1 MTKSFS
7 QESPNLTNQ
16 YIEDKLLI
24 SYVKRFCK
32 PELLKEVE
40 KDLSNLGNRVV
51 TDILEMAIDAES
63 NLPQLIQFD
72 AWGNRIDQIKVSKGW
87 KDLESVSAQE
97 GMIATGY
104 ERKYGDFSR
113 VYQFIKLYLFNP
125 SSALFTCPLAMTDG
139 AAKLIE
145 VHGDEFLKKEIYSH
159 IISRDPKLFWTSG
172 QWMTEKTGGSDVGRS
187 ETIAKYENGVY
198 KLYGTKWFTS
208 ATTSQIAFT
217 LARIE
222 DEKGNSIQGS
232 RGLSLFFVKVHKDDG
247 SLNNI
252 EIHRLKDKLG
262 TKALPTAE
270 LTLNGTEARL
280 VGEIG
285 KGVKNISAL
294 FNVTRIYNSNTS
306 VAFIRRALALIK
318 DYSKKRFAFGK
329 YLIDHPLHIQTLSDL
344 EIEFQSAF
352 HTMFY
357 TVSLLGKEECNTASK
372 EEILTL
378 RLLTPLI
385 KLYTGKQAV
394 GVASEVLELFGGAGY
409 VEDTGLP
416 KLLRDSQVLA
426 IWEGTTNILSLDVLR
441 SIFKE
446 GTLEPFIKN
455 IENRIN
461 IISLLE
467 LNSSKEKV
475 KSELNNLKV
484 FIKENLSQKQDFIE
498 TTARIFSYSLFRLFS
513 ASLMLEHADYTK
525 DESFILSAN
534 RWCQKSLFSFI
545 NADEKYREENLKI
558 IL

>member
-1 MTKSFS
+1 MKSFS
-7 QESPNLTNQ
+7 QEAPILDNQ
-16 YIEDKLLI
+16 YIGDKLLV

-32 PELLKEVE
+32 QELLQEIE
-40 KDLSNLGNRVV
+40 KDLFNLGNRV
-51 TDILEMAIDAES
+51 TKDILEMAIDAES

-72 AWGNRIDQIKVSKGW
+72 AWGNRIDKIKVSKGW
-87 KDLESVSAQE
+87 KDLESISAEE

-104 ERKYGDFSR
+104 ERRYGEFSR

-125 SSALFTCPLAMTDG
+125 SSAIFTCPLAMTDG

-145 VHGDEFLKKEIYSH
+145 VHGDDFLKNEVYTH

-172 QWMTEKTGGSDVGRS
+172 QWMTEKTGGSDVGRT

-222 DEKGNSIQGS
+222 DENGNKIQGS

-262 TKALPTAE
+262 TKSLPTAE
-270 LTLNGTEARL
+270 LTLNGTEAKL

-285 KGVKNISAL
+285 KGVKNISSL

-357 TVSLLGKEECNTASK
+357 TVSLLGKEECNTATK

-378 RLLTPLI
+378 RLLTPII

-409 VEDTGLP
+409 V
-416 KLLRDSQVLA
+416 
-426 IWEGTTNILSLDVLR
+426 
-441 SIFKE
+441 
-446 GTLEPFIKN
+446 
-455 IENRIN
+455 
-461 IISLLE
+461 
-467 LNSSKEKV
+467 
-475 KSELNNLKV
+475 
-484 FIKENLSQKQDFIE
+484 
-498 TTARIFSYSLFRLFS
+498 
-513 ASLMLEHADYTK
+513 
-525 DESFILSAN
+525 
-534 RWCQKSLFSFI
+534 
-545 NADEKYREENLKI
+545 
-558 IL
+558 

>member
-7 QESPNLTNQ
+7 QESPKLTNQ